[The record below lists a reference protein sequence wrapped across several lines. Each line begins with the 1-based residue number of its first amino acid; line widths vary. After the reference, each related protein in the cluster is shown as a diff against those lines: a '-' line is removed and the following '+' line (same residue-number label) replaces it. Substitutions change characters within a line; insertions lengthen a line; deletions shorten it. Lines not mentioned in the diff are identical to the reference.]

1 MGESKTDAKIDA
13 TAIDLDKPYLGWFD
27 HYAEGWQAV
36 VVYLKDGQ
44 RKAHRLGDGV
54 RYERAVRMCEV
65 LSEVTGLPVAGE
77 LSKREFALPVAEHG
91 GEVFA
96 R

>member
-1 MGESKTDAKIDA
+1 MADTKTTIE
-13 TAIDLDKPYLGWFD
+13 TTVIDLDKPYLGWFD
-27 HYAEGWQAV
+27 HYQEGWQAV

-54 RYERAVRMCEV
+54 SFERATTMCQV

-77 LSKREFALPVAEHG
+77 LSKREFALPVAS
-91 GEVFA
+91 GEETSNG
-96 R
+96 